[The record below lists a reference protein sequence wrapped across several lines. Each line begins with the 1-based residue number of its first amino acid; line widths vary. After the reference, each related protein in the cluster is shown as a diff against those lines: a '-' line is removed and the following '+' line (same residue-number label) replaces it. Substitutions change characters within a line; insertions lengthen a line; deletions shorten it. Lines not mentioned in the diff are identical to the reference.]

1 MGARIE
7 DLPRFTADEFSE
19 GERYVELESAKQAAA
34 EDERELRE
42 EVARLRALLQES
54 VKALLVFTRS
64 EVDVLSELAK
74 G

>member
-1 MGARIE
+1 MGARID
-7 DLPRFTADEFSE
+7 DLTAGKGMASLV
-19 GERYVELESAKQAAA
+19 YVGDVLGAAA

-42 EVARLRALLQES
+42 EVARLRSLLQKS